1 MSGRLPNLVV
11 VGAMKCGTTALH
23 RYLAAHPQ
31 ISMAQVKEANFFIGP
46 DTAPHTDEGE
56 WWRTGNWHR
65 GVGWYASLF
74 DADAPVR
81 GETSPGYTSPDSVV
95 AAERMAAVIPEA
107 RLVYLVREPLER
119 AVSQYDHH
127 VRDGTERRPV
137 AEALLD
143 PASQY
148 VDRSRFHERLQPYLE
163 LFDKERLHVVVSER
177 LRTHRRAE
185 LRKVFAHAGADPDFW
200 SADLNTSHH
209 VGGAASAVD
218 DSLRTRFRSL
228 VADDVDRLRTLTDD
242 AIPEWST

>member
-1 MSGRLPNLVV
+1 MTGRLPSLIV

-23 RYLAAHPQ
+23 RYLGAHPQ
-31 ISMAQVKEANFFIGP
+31 ISMAEVKEANFFIGP
-46 DTAPHTDEGE
+46 DVAPHADEAE

-65 GVGWYASLF
+65 GVGWYTSLF

-95 AAERMAAVIPEA
+95 AAERMAAVVPQA
-107 RLVYLVREPLER
+107 RLVYLVRDPVDR
-119 AVSQYDHH
+119 AVSQYAHH
-127 VRDGTERRPV
+127 VRDGTEPRPV

-148 VDRSRFHERLQPYLE
+148 VGRSRFHERLEPYLDR
-163 LFDKERLHVVVSER
+163 FDRDQVLVVVSER

-185 LRKVFAHAGADPDFW
+185 LRKVFAHVGADPGFW
-200 SADLNTSHH
+200 SGDLTASHH
-209 VGGAASAVD
+209 MGGVATDVD
-218 DSLRTRFRSL
+218 DSLRARFLSL

-242 AIPEWST
+242 AIPEWRA